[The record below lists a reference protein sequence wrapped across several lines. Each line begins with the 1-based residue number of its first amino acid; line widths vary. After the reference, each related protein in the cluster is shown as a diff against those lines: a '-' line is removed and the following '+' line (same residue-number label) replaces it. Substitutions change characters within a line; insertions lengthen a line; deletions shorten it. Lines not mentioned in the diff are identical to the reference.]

1 MSDEI
6 KPRWRGPKFEPEEK
20 DLLIDLAIKHKFI
33 VQSKL
38 NNKIP
43 KQLKD
48 VMRNPWKH
56 GSKLLKLQII
66 VHSKKKKKKI
76 VK

>member
-1 MSDEI
+1 MSDDK

-38 NNKIP
+38 TNKVP

-48 VMRNPWKH
+48 
-56 GSKLLKLQII
+56 KLLREIHKSVDQYC
-66 VHSKKKKKKI
+66 
-76 VK
+76 

>member
-1 MSDEI
+1 MSDEK

-38 NNKIP
+38 TNIVP
-43 KQLKD
+43 KTIE
-48 VMRNPWKH
+48 
-56 GSKLLKLQII
+56 G
-66 VHSKKKKKKI
+66 
-76 VK
+76 